1 MRLWSRLRLWLSAT
15 FRRSHLERDMDAELR
30 FHLETYAA
38 ELTQR
43 GIPHDEALR
52 RARIEFGSSELAK
65 EDCREARGVTFLET
79 LLQDLRFGARTL
91 RKSPGFATTAILT
104 LALGIGST
112 AAVFSVVN
120 AVLLKPLPYPRPDR
134 IVMPWWAWP
143 VTDLGDDFPWGQR
156 DFVAFQRQVV
166 GFQSVGAF
174 KPDSFNLTGF
184 GDPIRLDGI
193 KASAGFFP
201 ALGIPP
207 LIGRTFTAQEEEPSH
222 ELEVVLSH
230 SLWLEHFGGDPAV
243 IGRSINLNGLPYAV
257 IGVMPPG
264 FVFPR
269 GEEMP
274 VVLGFPRQA
283 QLWIPNPT
291 PLNPAGPQDLAVVG
305 RLKDGVTF
313 EQAFAELKVFG
324 KDREREYP
332 QAAGYFT
339 PRLATL
345 GHQVVGDSR
354 RPLLLLL
361 GAVAVVLLI
370 ACSNVANLLLA
381 RSLLRGKEFTLRGAL
396 GAGRGRL
403 LRQLLVENLLLAITG
418 GLFGTLFAWGGVH
431 FAKTFG
437 PANLPRLHEVTLD
450 LRVFAFALGVA
461 FLTGIIFGL
470 PPAFAATREGLV
482 ESLKERGPAA
492 SAASARLRSTLLISQ
507 VALALVLVVA
517 AGLLVRTF
525 YSLLRSDAGFDPSRV
540 FTFQLTLPA
549 GKYPDTDAMARVY
562 HAVLQR
568 LQSTPGVQQVGF
580 SSAVPLGGAPDNTGI
595 RIPDRSVTS
604 SKETPPTANYLFAA
618 PGYFAAVGTPL
629 LRGREFTESDTL
641 DSQHVAIIT
650 AAMAQRYWLGKDPL
664 GRQVGVGLTRFPLRT
679 IVGIVAD
686 TKHTSLAEKSIPEMY
701 VPYTQNE
708 IKVWPNM
715 QTMQVA
721 LRTAQ
726 DPASIAGDVRRA
738 LNAVDPDLPLAR
750 PATLTS
756 LVDDSVV
763 QPRFSMLLLA
773 GFGGIAL
780 LLASIGMYGVISY
793 SVARRTREIGI
804 RMALGAA
811 PRQVFRMV
819 LGQGARLV
827 AVGIAI
833 GLVASFAVARLM
845 SSFLF
850 GVRPTDPYTYAA
862 VCVLLTFVVLLATY
876 LPARRAT
883 RVDPTVAL
891 REE

>member
-1 MRLWSRLRLWLSAT
+1 MSRLWSRLLLWLSAT

-30 FHLETYAA
+30 FHIETCAA
-38 ELTQR
+38 ELARSGVPQA
-43 GIPHDEALR
+43 EALR
-52 RARIEFGSSELAK
+52 RARIEFGSSERAK
-65 EDCREARGVTFLET
+65 EECREARGVTFLET
-79 LLQDLRFGARTL
+79 LTQDLRFGARIL
-91 RKSPGFATTAILT
+91 RKSPGFAVAAILT

-120 AVLLKPLPYPRPDR
+120 TVLLKPLPYPHPDQ

-156 DFVAFQRQVV
+156 DFLAFQRQVV
-166 GFQSVGAF
+166 SFQSVGAF
-174 KPDSFNLTGF
+174 KADSFNLTGL

-201 ALGIPP
+201 ALGVSP
-207 LIGRTFTAQEEEPSH
+207 LIGRTFTAQEEEPGQD
-222 ELEVVLSH
+222 LEVVLSH
-230 SLWLEHFGGDPAV
+230 SLWLERFGGDPGAL
-243 IGRSINLNGLPYAV
+243 GRSINLNGLPYTV

-305 RLKDGVTF
+305 RLKNGVTF

-339 PRLATL
+339 PRLSTL

-381 RSLLRGKEFTLRGAL
+381 RSLLRGKEFTLRSAL

-403 LRQLLVENLLLAITG
+403 LRQLLVENLLLAVTG
-418 GLFGTLFAWGGVH
+418 GLFGTLMAWGGVF
-431 FAKTFG
+431 FARTFG
-437 PANLPRLHEVTLD
+437 PSTLPRLHEVTLD

-461 FLTGIIFGL
+461 CLTGVVFGL

-482 ESLKERGPAA
+482 ESLKERGQ
-492 SAASARLRSTLLISQ
+492 SAAPSARLRSTLLVSQ
-507 VALALVLVVA
+507 VALALVLVFA

-525 YSLLRSDAGFDPSRV
+525 YSLLRSDAGFNASRV

-549 GKYPDTDAMARVY
+549 GKYSDVDAMARVY
-562 HAVLQR
+562 HAVLER
-568 LQSTPGVQQVGF
+568 LRSTPGVEQVGF

-595 RIPDRSVTS
+595 RIPDRPVTS
-604 SKETPPTANYLFAA
+604 NKQTPPTANYLFAT

-629 LRGREFTESDTL
+629 LRGREFAESDIQ

-650 AAMAQRYWLGKDPL
+650 AAMAQRYWPGLDPL
-664 GRQVGVGLTRFPLRT
+664 GKQVGVGLTRFPLRT

-686 TKHTSLAEKSIPEMY
+686 TKHTSLSEKSIPEMY

-726 DPASIAGDVRRA
+726 DPASVVADVRRA
-738 LNAVDPDLPLAR
+738 LNAVDPDLPLAK
-750 PATLTS
+750 PATLLS
-756 LVDDSVV
+756 LIDDSVV

-773 GFGGIAL
+773 SFGGIAL
-780 LLASIGMYGVISY
+780 LLASIGMYGVVSY

-819 LGQGARLV
+819 LSQGARFV
-827 AVGIAI
+827 AMGIAI

-850 GVRPTDPYTYAA
+850 GVRPTDPSTYLA

-891 REE
+891 REQ

>member
-1 MRLWSRLRLWLSAT
+1 MSRVWSCLRLWLAAT
-15 FRRSHLERDMDAELR
+15 FRRSRLERDMDAELR
-30 FHLETYAA
+30 FHMDTYAE
-38 ELTQR
+38 ELVR
-43 GIPHDEALR
+43 SGVSRSEALR
-52 RARIEFGSSELAK
+52 RARIEFGGFEGAK
-65 EDCREARGVTFLET
+65 EECRQARGVTFFET
-79 LLQDLRFGARTL
+79 LAQDFRFGARTL
-91 RKSPGFATTAILT
+91 RKNPGFAIIAVLT

-120 AVLLKPLPYPRPDR
+120 AVLLKPLPYPHADR

-156 DFVAFQRQVV
+156 DFLAFLRQEAA
-166 GFQSVGAF
+166 FQSVGAF

-201 ALGIPP
+201 ALGVPP
-207 LIGRTFTAQEEEPSH
+207 LIGRTYTQEEEEPGH

-230 SLWLEHFGGDPAV
+230 SLWLERFGGDPAV
-243 IGRSINLNGLPYAV
+243 LGRSINLNGLPYNV

-274 VVLGFPRQA
+274 IVLGFPRQA

-291 PLNPAGPQDLAVVG
+291 PINPAGPQDLAVVG
-305 RLKDGVTF
+305 RLKDSVTF
-313 EQAFAELKVFG
+313 EQAFAELTVFG

-332 QAAGYFT
+332 QAAGYYT

-345 GHQVVGDSR
+345 GRQVVGDSR
-354 RPLLLLL
+354 RALLLLL
-361 GAVAVVLLI
+361 GAVGIVLLI

-381 RSLLRGKEFTLRGAL
+381 RSLLRGKEFTLRSAL

-403 LRQLLVENLLLAITG
+403 LRQLLVENLILSMVG
-418 GLFGTLFAWGGVH
+418 GLIGTLIAWAGVY
-431 FAKTFG
+431 FAKIFG
-437 PANLPRLHEVTLD
+437 PSNLPRLHEVTLD
-450 LRVFAFALGVA
+450 LRVFTFALGVA
-461 FLTGIIFGL
+461 CLTGILFGL

-482 ESLKERGPAA
+482 EALKERGQ
-492 SAASARLRSTLLISQ
+492 SATPSSRLRSILLVSQ

-525 YSLLRSDAGFDPSRV
+525 YSLLRSEAGFNPSRV

-562 HAVLQR
+562 HSVLQR
-568 LQSTPGVQQVGF
+568 LQTAPGVQQVGF
-580 SSAVPLGGAPDNTGI
+580 SSAVPLGGPPDNTGI
-595 RIPDRSVTS
+595 RIPDRPVTS
-604 SKETPPTANYLFAA
+604 VKNTPPTANYLFAA

-641 DSQHVAIIT
+641 EAQHVTIIT
-650 AAMAQRYWLGKDPL
+650 STMAQRYWPGKDALGK
-664 GRQVGVGLTRFPLRT
+664 QVGVGLTRFPLRT

-686 TKHTSLAEKSIPEMY
+686 TKHTSLSEKSIPEMY

-708 IKVWPNM
+708 IHVWPNM

-721 LRTAQ
+721 LRTAM
-726 DPASIAGDVRRA
+726 DSSSVLGAVRDA
-738 LNAVDPDLPLAR
+738 LRSVDPDLPIAR
-750 PATLTS
+750 PATLAT
-756 LVDDSVV
+756 LVDESVV

-773 GFGGIAL
+773 GFGVIAL

-811 PRQVFRMV
+811 PREVLRMV

-827 AVGIAI
+827 SVGLAI
-833 GLVASFAVARLM
+833 GLVASFLVARLM
-845 SSFLF
+845 TSFLY
-850 GVRPTDPYTYAA
+850 GVRATDPTTYAA
-862 VCVLLTFVVLLATY
+862 VCALLTFVVLLACY